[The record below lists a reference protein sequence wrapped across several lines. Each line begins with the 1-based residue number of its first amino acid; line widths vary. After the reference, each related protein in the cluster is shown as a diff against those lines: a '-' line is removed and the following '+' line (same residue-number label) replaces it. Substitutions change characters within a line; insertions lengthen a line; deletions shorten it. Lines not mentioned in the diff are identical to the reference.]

1 MRNLSIR
8 KKLLGG
14 FISVLILL
22 AIIMTINLVQL
33 ISLNHTYTE
42 LIEDRTK
49 KMLEVKDMVI
59 AVKAEQVSVRVYAM
73 LGDETSLKAI
83 TSSHESYVQ
92 ISKQLRAA
100 VKTPEMI
107 EMLQQSDSV
116 ENEYFEL
123 AKEVSELK
131 KQNKE
136 REFTALLSNQGRTI
150 IARFET
156 LLTDMEAY
164 QQSLLDASQAQASK
178 QVDEVI
184 SLVII
189 LGVITLVL
197 GLAIAILIGRL
208 ISRPIVELA
217 KAAEKIATGDLTGKP
232 IMMKSNDELGMLSS
246 SFNMMAN
253 NLRSLIVRVGSSSE
267 QVAASSEELSASAE
281 QTSLVTE
288 QIAITIQ
295 DIAAGVDRQVTLA
308 QEGFQ
313 TIHEMSIG
321 FQQIAANTQTV
332 SSKAAEA
339 SEKAISG
346 NESIQS
352 AVAQMNAINDT
363 VSGLAEVI
371 GELNGKSNHINNIV
385 GVITELSAQTNLLSL
400 NAAIEAARAGEHGRG
415 FEVVATEVRKLSQ
428 QSSDSAQQI
437 SSLISSIQAEMAKAV
452 QSMEKVT
459 AEVQSGITI
468 VHTAGQSFDYI
479 REAAEAVATESEEV
493 SASVEQM
500 TAGVDEMTGSM
511 KMIAE
516 VTESS
521 AAGAEQVTA
530 STQEQLSS
538 MEEISSSSSALA
550 RMAEELQQTINQFKV
565 R

>member
-1 MRNLSIR
+1 MRNLTIS

-49 KMLEVKDMVI
+49 KMLQVKDMVI
-59 AVKAEQVSVRVYAM
+59 AVKSEQIAVRVYAM
-73 LGDETSLKAI
+73 LGDETSLKGI
-83 TSSHESYVQ
+83 TSSHETYMT
-92 ISKQLRAA
+92 ISKQLTAA
-100 VKTPEMI
+100 VKTADMI
-107 EMLQQSDSV
+107 EMLKQSDAA

-136 REFTALLSNQGRTI
+136 QEFTALLSNQGRAI
-150 IARFET
+150 IARFEKI
-156 LLTDMEAY
+156 LTDMEAY
-164 QQSLLDASQAQASK
+164 QQSLLDRSQAQASK
-178 QVDEVI
+178 QVEDVI

-189 LGVITLVL
+189 LGIITLIL

-208 ISRPIVELA
+208 ISKPITELA

-253 NLRSLIVRVGSSSE
+253 NLRALIVRVGSSSE

-295 DIAAGVDRQVTLA
+295 EVATGVDRQVTLA
-308 QEGFQ
+308 HEGFQ
-313 TIHEMSIG
+313 TIHEMAIG
-321 FQQIAANTQTV
+321 FQQIAANTQSV
-332 SSKAAEA
+332 SAKAAEA

-346 NESIQS
+346 NESIQT

-371 GELNGKSNHINNIV
+371 SELDGKSNQINNIV

-400 NAAIEAARAGEHGRG
+400 NAAIEAARLRG
-415 FEVVATEVRKLSQ
+415 CRHRGT
-428 QSSDSAQQI
+428 
-437 SSLISSIQAEMAKAV
+437 
-452 QSMEKVT
+452 
-459 AEVQSGITI
+459 
-468 VHTAGQSFDYI
+468 
-479 REAAEAVATESEEV
+479 EAVPA
-493 SASVEQM
+493 
-500 TAGVDEMTGSM
+500 
-511 KMIAE
+511 I
-516 VTESS
+516 
-521 AAGAEQVTA
+521 
-530 STQEQLSS
+530 
-538 MEEISSSSSALA
+538 
-550 RMAEELQQTINQFKV
+550 F
-565 R
+565 